1 MKLKSFS
8 FSKEHAEIQI
18 ILGKTD
24 IRIHFFQ
31 MPWKGY
37 LLRVIVDNKVEKDFA
52 ISV

>member
-31 MPWKGY
+31 LWKGY
-37 LLRVIVDNKVEKDFA
+37 LLRVIVDNKVEEDFV